1 MGASFIGRAAVFG
14 VTASLGATMSPANC
28 IGSLM
33 IQSFSIKPDAVVH
46 RFKAGSST
54 VGQGTADP
62 SLIIN
67 FKGIYTGTGLTDAAT
82 QASRMP
88 KKGDIIS
95 IADATDSQVVGN
107 YVIDDA
113 EKTTDVNEPKM
124 LSITAVRFLDNDIT
138 AAVAA

>member
-33 IQSFSIKPDAVVH
+33 IQSFSIKSDAVVA
-46 RFKAGSST
+46 RYKVGSST
-54 VGQGTADP
+54 VGQSTADK
-62 SLIIN
+62 SYVVNI
-67 FKGIYTGTGLTDAAT
+67 KGIFTGTGLTDAVT

-88 KKGDIIS
+88 QKGDVIS
-95 IADATDSQVVGN
+95 IADSTDPQVVGN
-107 YVIDDA
+107 YVIDDS

-124 LSITAVRFLDNDIT
+124 LTITAVRFLDNDIT